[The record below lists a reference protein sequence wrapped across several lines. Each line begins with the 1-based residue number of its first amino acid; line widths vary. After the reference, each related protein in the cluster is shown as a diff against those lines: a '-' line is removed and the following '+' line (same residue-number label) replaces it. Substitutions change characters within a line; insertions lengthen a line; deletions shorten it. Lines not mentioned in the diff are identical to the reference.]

1 MKGTI
6 QIMRRYKENIYL
18 FFNLFSIEILMF
30 IIFFYNR
37 KIDMIYVNNEFVSYL
52 FEEMYLSLTIF
63 ITEEMIFREGFFIIL
78 KNKMKYYNVV
88 QAILFS
94 IFHLNF
100 IYFYAIKNIFLS
112 ILYSF
117 ITGMIYGNIRKNSK
131 NVEVCIMLRIAS
143 FLSKI
148 IFLKFLVEIRRIF
161 FIRNNEL
168 IIIFGVFFCIY
179 IFTLRKIDRN
189 IYNFIN

>member
-1 MKGTI
+1 
-6 QIMRRYKENIYL
+6 MRRYKENIYL

-37 KIDMIYVNNEFVSYL
+37 KMDMIYVNDEFVSYL
-52 FEEMYLSLTIF
+52 FEGMYLSLTIF

-78 KNKMKYYNVV
+78 KNKMRYYNIV

-94 IFHLNF
+94 LFHLNF
-100 IYFYAIKNIFLS
+100 IYLYVIKNIFLS

-161 FIRNNEL
+161 FIRINNYFCG
-168 IIIFGVFFCIY
+168 IFLYLYIY
-179 IFTLRKIDRN
+179 IEKN
-189 IYNFIN
+189 K

>member
-1 MKGTI
+1 
-6 QIMRRYKENIYL
+6 MRRYKEKIYL
-18 FFNLFSIEILMF
+18 FFNLFSIEVLMF

-37 KIDMIYVNNEFVSYL
+37 KMDMIYVNDEFVSYL
-52 FEEMYLSLTIF
+52 FEGMYLSLTIF

-78 KNKMKYYNVV
+78 KNKMKYYNVI

-100 IYFYAIKNIFLS
+100 IYLYVIKNIFLS

-117 ITGMIYGNIRKNSK
+117 ITGMIYGNIRKNSE
-131 NVEVCIMLRIAS
+131 NVEVCIILRIAS

-148 IFLKFLVEIRRIF
+148 IFLKFLIEIRRIF

-179 IFTLRKIDRN
+179 IFTLRKINRN

>member
-1 MKGTI
+1 
-6 QIMRRYKENIYL
+6 MRRYKEKIYL

-37 KIDMIYVNNEFVSYL
+37 KMDMIYVNDEFVSYL
-52 FEEMYLSLTIF
+52 FEGMYLSLTIF
-63 ITEEMIFREGFFIIL
+63 ITEEIIFREGL
-78 KNKMKYYNVV
+78 KYYNVI

-100 IYFYAIKNIFLS
+100 IYLYVIKNIFLS

-117 ITGMIYGNIRKNSK
+117 ITGMIYGNIRKNSE
-131 NVEVCIMLRIAS
+131 NVEVCIILRIAS

-168 IIIFGVFFCIY
+168 IIIFGLFFCIY
-179 IFTLRKIDRN
+179 IFTLRKINRN

>member
-1 MKGTI
+1 
-6 QIMRRYKENIYL
+6 MRRYKEKIYL

-37 KIDMIYVNNEFVSYL
+37 KMDMIYVNDEFVSYL
-52 FEEMYLSLTIF
+52 FEGMYLSLTIF
-63 ITEEMIFREGFFIIL
+63 ITEEIIFREGFFIIL
-78 KNKMKYYNVV
+78 KNKMKYYNVI

-94 IFHLNF
+94 IFHLIF
-100 IYFYAIKNIFLS
+100 IFLFVIKYIFVC
-112 ILYSF
+112 ILYIF
-117 ITGMIYGNIRKNSK
+117 ITGMLYGIIWFNSE
-131 NVEVCIMLRIAS
+131 NVEVCIILRIAS

-179 IFTLRKIDRN
+179 IFTLRKINRN

>member
-1 MKGTI
+1 
-6 QIMRRYKENIYL
+6 
-18 FFNLFSIEILMF
+18 MF

-37 KIDMIYVNNEFVSYL
+37 KMDMIYVNDEFVSYL
-52 FEEMYLSLTIF
+52 FEGMYLSLTIF
-63 ITEEMIFREGFFIIL
+63 ITEEIIFREGERWLFLCYNIL
-78 KNKMKYYNVV
+78 KNKMKYYNVI

-100 IYFYAIKNIFLS
+100 IYLYVIKNIFLS

-117 ITGMIYGNIRKNSK
+117 ITGMIYGNIRKNSE
-131 NVEVCIMLRIAS
+131 NVEVCIILRIAS

-168 IIIFGVFFCIY
+168 IIIFGLFFCIY
-179 IFTLRKIDRN
+179 IFTLRKINRN

>member
-1 MKGTI
+1 
-6 QIMRRYKENIYL
+6 MRRYKENIYL

-94 IFHLNF
+94 IFSMIIND
-100 IYFYAIKNIFLS
+100 N
-112 ILYSF
+112 YSTPLCQSF
-117 ITGMIYGNIRKNSK
+117 CKTRRK
-131 NVEVCIMLRIAS
+131 M
-143 FLSKI
+143 
-148 IFLKFLVEIRRIF
+148 
-161 FIRNNEL
+161 
-168 IIIFGVFFCIY
+168 
-179 IFTLRKIDRN
+179 
-189 IYNFIN
+189 

>member
-1 MKGTI
+1 
-6 QIMRRYKENIYL
+6 MRRYKENVYL

-37 KIDMIYVNNEFVSYL
+37 KMDMIYVNDEFVSYL
-52 FEEMYLSLTIF
+52 FEGMDLSLTIF

-78 KNKMKYYNVV
+78 KNKGKYYNVIQSV
-88 QAILFS
+88 LFS
-94 IFHLNF
+94 FFHLNF
-100 IYFYAIKNIFLS
+100 VHFFLIENIFLS